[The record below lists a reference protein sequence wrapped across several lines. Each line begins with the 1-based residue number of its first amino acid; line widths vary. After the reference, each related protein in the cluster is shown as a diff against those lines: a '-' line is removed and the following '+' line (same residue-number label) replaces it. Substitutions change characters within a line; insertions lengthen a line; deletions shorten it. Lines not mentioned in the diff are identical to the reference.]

1 MTQPLLVQRANFLG
15 DQVVDV
21 LRRQIITQ
29 ELPAGSLLVESKLA
43 DAFQVSR
50 GPIREAIRTLMDEG
64 LVESRGRSAAV
75 VELTAGDIDELFT
88 LRASL
93 ERLGL
98 QTAIVER
105 RAELDVLLK
114 NAIERMRA
122 AVAAEDPA
130 EFTLADMQFHS
141 SFGIASHHRRLADV
155 WSKYQPTIENLLL
168 VVNLEHDRLQTALHA
183 HEVLADLIRTGKD
196 DAALEELADHLDS
209 SRIRL
214 RKVYVRN

>member
-43 DAFQVSR
+43 EAFQVSR
-50 GPIREAIRTLMDEG
+50 GPIREAIRTLLEEG

-75 VELTAGDIDELFT
+75 VELTANDIDELFT

-98 QTAIVER
+98 QTAFVQR
-105 RAELDVLLK
+105 REELNALLTD
-114 NAIERMRA
+114 AIRRMSA
-122 AVAAEDPA
+122 AVVAEDPA

-168 VVNLEHDRLQTALHA
+168 VVNLEHDRLQSALQA
-183 HEVLADLIRTGKD
+183 HETLAELIRTKED
-196 DAALEELADHLDS
+196 EAALEELANHLDS
-209 SRIRL
+209 SRLRL
-214 RKVYVRN
+214 RKGYVGS

>member
-43 DAFQVSR
+43 ETFQVSR

-75 VELTAGDIDELFT
+75 VELTANDIDELFT

-98 QTAIVER
+98 QTAFVQR
-105 RAELDVLLK
+105 REELNALLT
-114 NAIERMRA
+114 NAIRRMSD
-122 AVAAEDPA
+122 AVVAEDPA

-168 VVNLEHDRLQTALHA
+168 VVNLEHDRLQSALQA
-183 HEVLADLIRTGKD
+183 HETLAELIRDKKD
-196 DAALEELADHLDS
+196 EAALEELANHLNS
-209 SRIRL
+209 SRLRL
-214 RKVYVRN
+214 RKGYVGS